1 MNIQKGINCYF
12 TVDAFFTIIKEINQS
27 IIMTQFKYTCE
38 TPNKFVGGDV
48 HSNDLATI
56 ENYCID
62 MGEEHG
68 YSCVRDI
75 DGEIVFDYGDI
86 MDMVEQGIV

>member
-27 IIMTQFKYTCE
+27 IMTQFKYTCE

>member
-1 MNIQKGINCYF
+1 MPKFQ
-12 TVDAFFTIIKEINQS
+12 
-27 IIMTQFKYTCE
+27 YTCE

-48 HSNDLATI
+48 YSNDLETI
-56 ENYCID
+56 ENYWID

-75 DGEIVFDYGDI
+75 DGNIVFDYGDI

>member
-1 MNIQKGINCYF
+1 
-12 TVDAFFTIIKEINQS
+12 
-27 IIMTQFKYTCE
+27 MTQFQYTCE

-48 HSNDLATI
+48 HSNDLETI

-75 DGEIVFDYGDI
+75 DGNIVFDYGDI